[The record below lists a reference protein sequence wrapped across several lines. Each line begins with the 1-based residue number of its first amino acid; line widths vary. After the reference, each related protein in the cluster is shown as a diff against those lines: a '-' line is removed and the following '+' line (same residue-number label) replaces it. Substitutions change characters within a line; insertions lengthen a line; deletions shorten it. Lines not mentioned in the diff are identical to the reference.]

1 MGIYGISSSWSSSN
15 MESINFAESGWPL
28 VITRTTSTR
37 WPLNICISCYIEFPI
52 CTDRAWWTCTSLCL
66 WVLRYWK
73 IFCCSCWI
81 VNSPLNSWI
90 RPAAM
95 PARIIKTVYHTMP
108 RVSVRYVWVKPSY
121 AFPVHSL
128 SLFWIVEAPGIKFLN
143 LDDKWSPRI
152 DEIASQFPSISILWS
167 DTTLSSVFLML
178 STLSF
183 PNPTAWSRNASHLNI
198 GKIYLVD
205 HWYSWEIQRWIL
217 HSLSKK

>member
-28 VITRTTSTR
+28 VITCTTSTR
-37 WPLNICISCYIEFPI
+37 WPLNICISCCIEFPI

-95 PARIIKTVYHTMP
+95 PPRIIKTVPYNAKGFSQVC
-108 RVSVRYVWVKPSY
+108 VSQTIVCISG
-121 AFPVHSL
+121 AFLVL
-128 SLFWIVEAPGIKFLN
+128 I
-143 LDDKWSPRI
+143 LDSWSPRNQI
-152 DEIASQFPSISILWS
+152 SQF
-167 DTTLSSVFLML
+167 
-178 STLSF
+178 
-183 PNPTAWSRNASHLNI
+183 
-198 GKIYLVD
+198 
-205 HWYSWEIQRWIL
+205 RW
-217 HSLSKK
+217 